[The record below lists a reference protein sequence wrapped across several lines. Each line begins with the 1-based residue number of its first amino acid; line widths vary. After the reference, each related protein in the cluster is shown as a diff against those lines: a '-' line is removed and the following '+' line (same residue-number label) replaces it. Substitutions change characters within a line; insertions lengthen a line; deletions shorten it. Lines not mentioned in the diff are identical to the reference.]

1 MADTETAQ
9 SALAAVSRPARGA
22 AVSTTSKGR
31 GHNALSLEI
40 DGPDVEVAVQ
50 WADEDHKVFE
60 SLTVKQ
66 RRFVLEYLLDFNQTR
81 AVKRAGYK
89 TANDKYASRL
99 GNAMLRH
106 PKIGPLIVKASQQTA
121 DEMGITRG
129 WLLDRVRNLAAD
141 AEKNGDRVGAS
152 RAYALLAKLR
162 GDMIERKEVDMKVVQ
177 LQVNGVDLGDL
188 R

>member
-1 MADTETAQ
+1 MTKPELVPTVKAATAT
-9 SALAAVSRPARGA
+9 VTPRPASDQG
-22 AVSTTSKGR
+22 TTY
-31 GHNALSLEI
+31 ALEVA
-40 DGPDVEVAVQ
+40 PDAEVAVA
-50 WADEDHKVFE
+50 WTDEDQATFM
-60 SLTVKQ
+60 SLTGKQ
-66 RRFVLEYLLDFNQTR
+66 RQFILEYLLDFNQTR
-81 AVKRAGYK
+81 AIKRAGYK
-89 TANDKYASRL
+89 VNSDSAAQAMGYAL
-99 GNAMLRH
+99 LRH
-106 PKIGPLIVKASQQTA
+106 PKVGPLIVKASQQTA

-129 WLLDRVRNLAAD
+129 WLLGRVRKLAAD

>member
-1 MADTETAQ
+1 MAVTDINLRSPKVDREA
-9 SALAAVSRPARGA
+9 ALASVELNPDLE
-22 AVSTTSKGR
+22 VSTKWDK
-31 GHNALSLEI
+31 A
-40 DGPDVEVAVQ
+40 DFEVFQ
-50 WADEDHKVFE
+50 
-60 SLTVKQ
+60 SLTAKQ
-66 RRFVLEYLLDFNQTR
+66 RAFILEYLLDFNQTR
-81 AVKRAGYK
+81 AVKAAGYNVS
-89 TANDKYASRL
+89 NDNSAQAM
-99 GNAMLRH
+99 GHVMLRH
-106 PKIGPLIVKASQQTA
+106 AKIGPLVQKASQQTA
-121 DEMGITRG
+121 DELGITRG

>member
-1 MADTETAQ
+1 MAVTDINLRHPNVDRKAV
-9 SALAAVSRPARGA
+9 LA
-22 AVSTTSKGR
+22 
-31 GHNALSLEI
+31 SLEL
-40 DGPDVEVAVQ
+40 DPDHEVAVAWQ
-50 WADEDHKVFE
+50 DDDFE
-60 SLTVKQ
+60 TFQSLTAKQ

-81 AVKRAGYK
+81 AVKAAGYK
-89 TANDKYASRL
+89 VDKDVHAARMGY
-99 GNAMLRH
+99 AMLRH
-106 PKIGPLIVKASQQTA
+106 PKIGPLVQKASQQTA
-121 DEMGITRG
+121 DELGITRG
-129 WLLDRVRNLAAD
+129 WLLDKVRNLAAD